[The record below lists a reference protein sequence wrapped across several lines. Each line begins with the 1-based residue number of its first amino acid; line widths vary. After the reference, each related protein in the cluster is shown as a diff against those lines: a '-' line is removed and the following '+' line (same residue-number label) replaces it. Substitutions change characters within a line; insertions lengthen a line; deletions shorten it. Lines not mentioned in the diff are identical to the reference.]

1 MFYPLYPIGIASE
14 FWLLYLAIEPASRI
28 SALIPPLFY
37 FCLLLYIP
45 GKPYSHPII
54 ETSHNLLP

>member
-28 SALIPPLFY
+28 SAFIPPVFY

-45 GKPYSHPII
+45 GKLSLNGSCP
-54 ETSHNLLP
+54 